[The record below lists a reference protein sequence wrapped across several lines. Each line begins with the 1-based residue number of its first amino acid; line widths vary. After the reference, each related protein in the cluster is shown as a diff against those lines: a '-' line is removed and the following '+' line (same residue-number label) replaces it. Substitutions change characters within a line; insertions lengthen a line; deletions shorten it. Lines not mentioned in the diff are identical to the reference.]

1 MHLYG
6 IRQIYDTMNLKIG
19 DLSCRIET
27 KNLHWKKFLEDKYR
41 FFVVN
46 HQVKPTFTILI
57 IPQKR
62 VNFKIS
68 FLKDPGAA
76 IIYTPLNLRRF
87 RTFNFFLKTVLANFF
102 LTHDGFFLHASSI
115 VKNGRGF
122 VFTGKQGVGKSTVIK
137 LAKTHQALS
146 DDFAIIRKTST
157 EFSVFSSPFYETNP
171 IRPTK
176 IKSPIQGVYF
186 LVQAEKNRL
195 VKLKENESLSKI
207 VSLILTPLNL
217 PSVSVRNSKIILESV
232 WKITEEFVRK
242 TPCFMLYFKKDKS
255 FLKLLKCN

>member
-1 MHLYG
+1 
-6 IRQIYDTMNLKIG
+6 MNLEIG
-19 DLSCRIET
+19 ELVCRLET
-27 KNLHWKKFLEDKYR
+27 KDLRWKKFLEDKYR
-41 FFVVN
+41 FFVSDRRI
-46 HQVKPTFTILI
+46 KPSFII
-57 IPQKR
+57 SVIPQKR
-62 VNFKIS
+62 VNFRIS
-68 FLKDPGAA
+68 FFKTPGKAN
-76 IIYTPLNLRRF
+76 IYTPLNLRRF

-102 LTHDGFFLHASSI
+102 LNHDGFFLHASSLI
-115 VKNGRGF
+115 KNNKGLI
-122 VFTGKQGVGKSTVIK
+122 FTGKQGVGKSTVIK

-146 DDFAIIRKTST
+146 DDFAIIRKSDVK
-157 EFSVFSSPFYETNP
+157 FFVFSSLFYETNP
-171 IRPTK
+171 IIPTK